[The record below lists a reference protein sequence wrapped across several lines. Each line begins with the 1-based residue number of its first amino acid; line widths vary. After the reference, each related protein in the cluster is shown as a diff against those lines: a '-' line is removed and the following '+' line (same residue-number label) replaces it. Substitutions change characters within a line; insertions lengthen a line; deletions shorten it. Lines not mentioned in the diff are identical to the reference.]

1 MTGGSLYVGRDRKL
15 EGDSVKKH
23 WDAFRRFLTAEEVP
37 RWFGLSLVL
46 IYLVG
51 LMAVGQ
57 FGIAQTRSEAIAQFR
72 QDSRYA
78 IKQLADRL
86 ATIDSG
92 RAGDAAWISA
102 CNRMLREFAV
112 NVPTES
118 LRVVDGSAEGGSG
131 AGHVIASTNQS
142 EIGAAASEISN
153 FKFQISNFESQIT
166 LGDPGG
172 QGDGS
177 RLRGVESVRLPLPI
191 AGVYAPLSDVHAPL
205 PGLGAG
211 RSGPPD
217 PPLLKS
223 EISNLKSQGGGEVRG
238 DADGDSAG
246 ASKGPFYVEVVLPV
260 EPPNRNEGAKR
271 ATMLGVVLVVLG
283 ALFLV
288 YRCLREQ
295 LRSMSRIAGRLEL
308 HRDQLEHE
316 IGALRIGDGFDAV
329 TQSWNRLVDLTQGLL
344 DAVRQEE
351 ANEELS
357 RVLQRSSGGA
367 LAEALHAV
375 PDGIIYIADE
385 TRFEYLNSAACRMLG
400 WNMASVDRPALAD
413 AKSEGMGAKMLDLLR
428 SALQADGRFDSRVEL
443 IETGDAQGRDQSS
456 YRAWLIPLQR
466 ARHSGECVAIIRDVS
481 QQIRAER
488 AREEF
493 IAQVTHEFRTPL
505 TNIRAYTETL
515 SSGMFE
521 DPQTISECYNVITKE
536 TRRLSRLIE
545 DILSVSQL
553 EVGSIQL
560 HMDNVDL
567 KTLLSE
573 GVRDVRGLADE
584 KNIDVQLVLP
594 AKFEPIQADRD
605 KLAVVVNNLLGNAIK
620 YTPPGG
626 NVIVGIQ
633 MSSESVVLTF
643 KDNGMGIAG
652 HDQARVFEKFQRGSD
667 PEVQNIT
674 GTGIGLYTAREIVR
688 RHGGDIELIS
698 EKGEGST
705 FMVRLPHHESRAS
718 AMSVGGVLQNPGM
731 DVPTQN
737 PGMDAGI
744 LQNSGMNAGAP
755 KGDTRG

>member
-1 MTGGSLYVGRDRKL
+1 
-15 EGDSVKKH
+15 
-23 WDAFRRFLTAEEVP
+23 
-37 RWFGLSLVL
+37 
-46 IYLVG
+46 
-51 LMAVGQ
+51 MAVGQ
-57 FGIAQTRSEAIAQFR
+57 SGIAQTRIEAIAQFR

-86 ATIDSG
+86 AAINSG
-92 RAGDAAWISA
+92 RAGDAAWVSA
-102 CNRMLREFAV
+102 CNRILREFAV

-118 LRVVDGSAEGGSG
+118 LRVVEGPAEGKPG
-131 AGHVIASTNQS
+131 AGRVIASTNQT
-142 EIGAAASEISN
+142 EIGAIASETSN
-153 FKFQISNFESQIT
+153 LQSQNSDFESQIT
-166 LGDPGG
+166 MADPGG
-172 QGDGS
+172 PGDEI
-177 RLRGVESVRLPLPI
+177 RLHEVERVRFPLPI
-191 AGVYAPLSDVHAPL
+191 PGVLARWSDPPDINVGVREDAGGEPDEA
-205 PGLGAG
+205 
-211 RSGPPD
+211 RSGPM
-217 PPLLKS
+217 
-223 EISNLKSQGGGEVRG
+223 
-238 DADGDSAG
+238 
-246 ASKGPFYVEVVLPV
+246 YVEVVLPV
-260 EPPNRNEGAKR
+260 VPPNRIQGAKR
-271 ATMLGVVLVVLG
+271 ATTLGVVLVVLG

-308 HRDQLEHE
+308 HRGQLEHE
-316 IGALRIGDGFDAV
+316 IGGLRIGDGLDAV
-329 TQSWNRLVDLTQGLL
+329 TQTWNRLVDLTQGLL
-344 DAVRQEE
+344 DAVQQKE

-357 RVLQRSSGGA
+357 QVLQRSGGGA
-367 LAEALHAV
+367 LAEALHAL

-400 WNMASVDRPALAD
+400 WNVTSVDRHALAD
-413 AKSEGMGAKMLDLLR
+413 AKSEGVGAKMLDLLR
-428 SALQADGRFDSRVEL
+428 SALQADGRFDARVEL

-553 EVGSIQL
+553 EVGSIEL

-594 AKFEPIQADRD
+594 AKLELIQGDRD

-620 YTPPGG
+620 YTPPDG
-626 NVIVGIQ
+626 NVIIGCR
-633 MSSESVVLTF
+633 MSAESVVLTF

-652 HDQARVFEKFQRGSD
+652 HDQARVFEKYQRGSD

-698 EKGEGST
+698 EKGAGST

-718 AMSVGGVLQNPGM
+718 AMSVGGARQNP
-731 DVPTQN
+731 D
-737 PGMDAGI
+737 
-744 LQNSGMNAGAP
+744 LHAGASN
-755 KGDTRG
+755 GGARG

>member
-1 MTGGSLYVGRDRKL
+1 MTGGSLYVRRDRKI
-15 EGDSVKKH
+15 EGDSVKTR
-23 WDAFRRFLTAEEVP
+23 WDAFRRFLIAEEVP

-57 FGIAQTRSEAIAQFR
+57 FGIAQTRGEAIAQFR
-72 QDSRYA
+72 QDSQYA

-92 RAGDAAWISA
+92 RAGDAAWASA
-102 CNRMLREFAV
+102 CNRMLREFVV
-112 NVPTES
+112 NVPAES
-118 LRVVDGSAEGGSG
+118 VRVVDGSAEGGSG
-131 AGHVIASTNQS
+131 AGRVIASTNQS
-142 EIGAAASEISN
+142 EIGGTASEISN
-153 FKFQISNFESQIT
+153 FKSQIT
-166 LGDPGG
+166 LVDPGG
-172 QGDGS
+172 PGDGI
-177 RLRGVESVRLPLPI
+177 RLHGLESVRLPSEVGEEPKWL
-191 AGVYAPLSDVHAPL
+191 VRAPMVVRPL
-205 PGLGAG
+205 PSPGVHAG
-211 RSGPPD
+211 RSDTPD
-217 PPLLKS
+217 
-223 EISNLKSQGGGEVRG
+223 INVGVRG
-238 DADGDSAG
+238 DAAGESAE
-246 ASKGPFYVEVVLPV
+246 ASSGPFYVEVVLPV
-260 EPPNRNEGAKR
+260 EPPNRNQWAKR
-271 ATMLGVVLVVLG
+271 ATTLGVVLVVLG

-295 LRSMSRIAGRLEL
+295 LRSVSRIADRLET
-308 HRDQLEHE
+308 HRDRLEPASGLARE
-316 IGALRIGDGFDAV
+316 IGALRIDDGFDAV
-329 TQSWNRLVDLTQGLL
+329 TESWNKLVDLTQGLL
-344 DAVRQEE
+344 DAVRQKE

-357 RVLQRSSGGA
+357 RVLQRSGGGA
-367 LAEALHAV
+367 LGEALHAV

-400 WNMASVDRPALAD
+400 WNVASTDRPTLAD
-413 AKSEGMGAKMLDLLR
+413 AKSEGVGAKMLDLLR
-428 SALQADGRFDSRVEL
+428 SALQADGRFDARVEL
-443 IETGDAQGRDQSS
+443 IETGDAQGRDQST

-466 ARHSGECVAIIRDVS
+466 ARHSGECVAIVRDVS

-553 EVGSIQL
+553 EIGSIEL

-584 KNIDVQLVLP
+584 KNIDVQLVLL
-594 AKFEPIQADRD
+594 AKLEPIQADRD

-620 YTPPGG
+620 YTLPGG
-626 NVIVGIQ
+626 NVIVGCQ
-633 MSSESVVLTF
+633 MSAESVTLTF
-643 KDNGMGIAG
+643 KDNGMGIAAY
-652 HDQARVFEKFQRGSD
+652 DQARVFEKFQRGSD
-667 PEVQNIT
+667 PDVQNIT

-718 AMSVGGVLQNPGM
+718 AMSVGGVLQNPGIHA
-731 DVPTQN
+731 PTQN
-737 PGMDAGI
+737 PGI
-744 LQNSGMNAGAP
+744 NAGAP
-755 KGDTRG
+755 KGDARG